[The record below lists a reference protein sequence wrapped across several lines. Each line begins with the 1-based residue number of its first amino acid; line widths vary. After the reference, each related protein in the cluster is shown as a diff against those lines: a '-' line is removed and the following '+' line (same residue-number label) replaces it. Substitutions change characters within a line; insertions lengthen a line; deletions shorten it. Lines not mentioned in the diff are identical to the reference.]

1 MLLPADKRLAIVE
14 VFKLSWIN
22 QYRYHIIRLFE
33 SYEYDQN
40 KFILEMQKLDYLKTT
55 LSKHDYGYNLAPIS
69 KKFKPKPKFQ
79 RNTSQQR
86 NKPIKQTIKQ
96 GFGFKNYECK
106 SKYELITYKTKSIK
120 KGIPVK

>member
-1 MLLPADKRLAIVE
+1 MLLPADKRPAIDE
-14 VFKLSWIN
+14 VLKLSWIN

-55 LSKHDYGYNLAPIS
+55 LSKHNYGYNLVP
-69 KKFKPKPKFQ
+69 KNNEFKPKPKFQ
-79 RNTSQQR
+79 RNISQQR

-96 GFGFKNYECK
+96 GFGFK
-106 SKYELITYKTKSIK
+106 IYKCTLNDLLPPKLNLYRRRFL
-120 KGIPVK
+120 